1 MSIIIDMYTDVLI
14 GFEMEIYEVDE
25 GDGIVRVY
33 VSVLDGELSN
43 DVVIGITTD
52 VGSALGN
59 NILCTFISTV
69 SI

>member
-1 MSIIIDMYTDVLI
+1 M
-14 GFEMEIYEVDE
+14 DE

-59 NILCTFISTV
+59 ILCTFISTV